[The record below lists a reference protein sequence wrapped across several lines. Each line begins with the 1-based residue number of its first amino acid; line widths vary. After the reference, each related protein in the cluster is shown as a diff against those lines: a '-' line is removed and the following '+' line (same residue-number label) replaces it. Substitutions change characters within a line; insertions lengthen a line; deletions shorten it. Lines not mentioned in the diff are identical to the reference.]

1 MDTKKTGKKV
11 VSFIGKYFKQAGKKT
26 AVVGVSGGLDS
37 AVTLALCCR
46 ALGKKNVI
54 AVLLPSSSN
63 SKKDRKDAKRL
74 AKKLGVKTVHSDI
87 EPALYTFGWLSENR
101 IGRANLSA
109 RIRMAVLYSLAHKY
123 EGLVVGTGNKSE
135 LMLGYFTKHGDG
147 GADLFPLGG
156 LYKTEVKQLAA
167 RIGIPKRILS
177 KPPSPALWKGQTA
190 EGELGFSYEEADKVL
205 RAIEKRTPLPVLR
218 RKFGK
223 KQADAIC
230 QRMRE
235 NRHKRLPAPV
245 CKF

>member
-1 MDTKKTGKKV
+1 MDTKKAGKKV
-11 VSFIGKYFKQAGKKT
+11 VSFIRKYFKQAGKKM

-37 AVTLALCCR
+37 ALTLVLCVR
-46 ALGKKNVI
+46 ALGRQNVL

-63 SKKDRKDAKRL
+63 SKKDQKDAKKL
-74 AKKLGVKTVHSDI
+74 AKKLKVKTVHSDI

-123 EGLVVGTGNKSE
+123 DGLVVGTGNKSE
-135 LMLGYFTKHGDG
+135 LLLGYFTKHGDG
-147 GADLFPLGG
+147 GADILPIGG

-167 RIGIPKRILS
+167 RVGIPKRILA
-177 KPPSPALWKGQTA
+177 KPPSPALWVGQTA
-190 EGELGFSYEEADKVL
+190 EGELGFSYEEADKIL
-205 RAIEKRTPLPVLR
+205 RALEKRTPLPVLR

-223 KQADAIC
+223 KQADAVC
-230 QRMRE
+230 QHMRA
-235 NRHKRLPAPV
+235 NKHKTLLAPI